1 MHALSTD
8 HSPLLISLLN
18 GKPDKN
24 DNDFCKFNNSL
35 VNDVV
40 YVEKMKNKKKKRR
53 EKSIIQTNLWKP
65 LKQYGNFKKLNS
77 KIHH

>member
-24 DNDFCKFNNSL
+24 GNDFCKFNNSFL
-35 VNDVV
+35 FVF
-40 YVEKMKNKKKKRR
+40 KIKKKKKKKERKINNSN
-53 EKSIIQTNLWKP
+53 EFMETAKTI
-65 LKQYGNFKKLNS
+65 LKF
-77 KIHH
+77 

>member
-24 DNDFCKFNNSL
+24 GNDFCKFNNSL

-40 YVEKMKNKKKKRR
+40 YVEKMKKKKKKKK
-53 EKSIIQTNLWKP
+53 EKNK
-65 LKQYGNFKKLNS
+65 
-77 KIHH
+77 

>member
-1 MHALSTD
+1 MPVLSTN

-24 DNDFCKFNNSL
+24 GNDFCKFNNSL

-40 YVEKMKNKKKKRR
+40 YVEKMKKKKK
-53 EKSIIQTNLWKP
+53 
-65 LKQYGNFKKLNS
+65 KKER
-77 KIHH
+77 KINN

>member
-24 DNDFCKFNNSL
+24 GNDFCKFNNSL

-40 YVEKMKNKKKKRR
+40 YVEKMKKKKKKKKRKINNSN
-53 EKSIIQTNLWKP
+53 EFMETAKTIWK
-65 LKQYGNFKKLNS
+65 F
-77 KIHH
+77 